1 MNRQIFNAENAPYEV
16 VKAAGIA
23 KRPVGNNGGKNKRR
37 IKNLVC
43 AFDIETTGLDAIEQ
57 SIMYIWQFQLD
68 EFGTVIGRTW
78 DEYEYFM
85 HNLILTLAEDETLV
99 IYVHNLSYEFQF
111 LRGVYDFQPDEV
123 FCMDSRKV
131 LRATMFDEKLE
142 YRCSYIHSNM
152 SLAQFTKKMGVKDA
166 KLSGEEFNYNKKRYP
181 WTEMSEREILYCIN
195 DVRGLVEALKIEM
208 AADGDTLTSIPL
220 TSTGYVRRDAKR
232 AMKKAPHNLVSG
244 IVPDYETYVMLREA
258 FRGGNTHAN
267 RYYANRIIKD
277 VSSVDRSSSYPD
289 VQVNCEFPMSK
300 FFVAG
305 DITIERVA
313 DLVTVKGK
321 AVLMRLALSNVR
333 LRNPYWGCPYLSK
346 DKCRNIKNGYYDNG
360 RILSCDYCETTITD
374 VDFRIIMDEYDFDGI
389 RPFDVRY
396 ARYGKLPKP
405 LTDETINYYR
415 AKTELKNVPGQEVY
429 YMKSKNK
436 LNSIYG
442 MSAQN
447 PVKHT
452 IRFID
457 NSYKEDD
464 TPDEE
469 LLEAANKK
477 AFMAYQWGVWV
488 TAWARYRLEE
498 GIKLAG
504 DNFVYCDT
512 DCVKYVGSINWD
524 KYNKKRITDS
534 RKNGA
539 FATDPQGETHYMG
552 VYEQEKTDELF
563 KTMGA
568 KKYCFV
574 QDGKTYI
581 TVAGVNK
588 SKGGAELD
596 KYKGIYSFNDGFIF
610 SDAGGLE
617 SVYNDNS
624 YGKYAVDG
632 REISITPNVYLC
644 PSTYTLGE
652 TQEYKMLIASL
663 FSEKNACITSEDVL

>member
-1 MNRQIFNAENAPYEV
+1 MNQQIFNAENAPYEV

-43 AFDIETTGLDAIEQ
+43 AFDIETTGIDAIEQ

-85 HNLILTLAEDETLV
+85 HNLLLTLAEDETLV

-111 LRGVYDFQPDEV
+111 LRGIYDFQPDEV

-152 SLAQFTKKMGVKDA
+152 SLSQFTKKMGVKDA
-166 KLSGEEFNYNKKRYP
+166 KLSGDEFNYNKKRYP
-181 WTEMSEREILYCIN
+181 WTEMTEREILYCIN

-208 AADGDTLTSIPL
+208 AADGDTLASIPL

-232 AMKKAPHNLVSG
+232 AMKKTPHTLVSG

-277 VSSVDRSSSYPD
+277 VSSADRSSSYPD

-300 FFVAG
+300 FFNAG
-305 DITIERVA
+305 DITIEQVT

-374 VDFRIIMDEYDFDGI
+374 LDFRIIMDEYDFDGI
-389 RPFDVRY
+389 KPFDVRY
-396 ARYGKLPKP
+396 ARYGKLPKA
-405 LTDETINYYR
+405 LTDVTINYYK

-429 YMKSKNK
+429 YMKAKNK

-457 NSYKEDD
+457 NTYKEDE

-524 KYNKKRITDS
+524 KYNKKRISDS

-632 REISITPNVYLC
+632 NEITITPNVYLC

-652 TQEYKMLIASL
+652 TQEYKMLLASL
-663 FSEKNACITSEDVL
+663 FSEKNACITPEDVI